1 MSYVKVWLHCV
12 WGTKSRRNILEKEVR
27 QKVFSHIK
35 QNALLKNIYID
46 AIDGY
51 TDHVHCLVSL
61 NAEERISDLMRM
73 LKGESSYWINNERL
87 TGWKFEWA
95 KEYFAVSVSESIVAN
110 VRKYIRNQENHHRRK
125 TYQEECEEIMKR
137 YGFKKK
143 DDDISG
149 D

>member
-73 LKGESSYWINNERL
+73 LKGESSYWINN
-87 TGWKFEWA
+87 
-95 KEYFAVSVSESIVAN
+95 
-110 VRKYIRNQENHHRRK
+110 
-125 TYQEECEEIMKR
+125 
-137 YGFKKK
+137 
-143 DDDISG
+143 
-149 D
+149 

>member
-12 WGTKSRRNILEKEVR
+12 WGTKSRRNLLDKEVR

-35 QNALLKNIYID
+35 QNALLKNVYID
-46 AIDGY
+46 TIDGY

-61 NAEERISDLMRM
+61 NADERISDMMRI

-95 KEYFAVSVSESIVAN
+95 KEYFAVSVSESIVKN
-110 VRKYIRNQENHHRRK
+110 VREYIRNQENHHRKK
-125 TYQEECEEIMKR
+125 TYQEECEEIMRR
-137 YGFKKK
+137 YNFK
-143 DDDISG
+143 DMSG